1 MTRMGFEIV
10 FWVSAGLIF
19 YAFIVYPP
27 LLFLLTRRRGQTR
40 ASAPDVLPRVTLLIS
55 AYNEEAV
62 IGEKLRNALSLD
74 YPRGF
79 LEIIVVSD
87 CSDDGTD
94 EIVREFA
101 PRAVRLVRQAERLG
115 KSSGLNLGVLQA
127 SGEILVFSDANAMYE
142 PDALRWLVR
151 HFADPRVGYVV
162 GCARYRT
169 GAEQSPSAESEG
181 LYWKLETWL
190 KQKES
195 AFGSV
200 VGGDGAIYAI
210 RRELFTPLRPTDI
223 NDLLNP
229 LQIIAR
235 GYRGAYEP
243 DAVCYEEA
251 GDSFEKEFRRKVR
264 IISRSLNALRRAPRV
279 LLPWTQ
285 PRHWFA
291 LVSHKLLRWL
301 VPVFLSLLL
310 FATAA
315 LWKSSIYRLMLVLQ
329 MVFYA
334 LAGIGGVMA
343 RRSGDRT
350 SRILYLPYYFCL
362 VNLASLLGIGKFL
375 TGSLSPTWQTIRQES
390 PVEPDSAARPA
401 DKAF

>member
-1 MTRMGFEIV
+1 MSETIPEIL
-10 FWVSAGLIF
+10 FWTSATLIF
-19 YAFIVYPP
+19 YAYAGYVILAY
-27 LLFLLTRRRGQTR
+27 LLARF
-40 ASAPDVLPRVTLLIS
+40 ASRPVTLPGGSLPRVTLLIS
-55 AYNEEAV
+55 AFNERAV
-62 IGEKLRNALSLD
+62 MGEKLENALALD
-74 YPRGF
+74 YPQERF
-79 LEIIVVSD
+79 EVLVVSD

-94 EIVREFA
+94 EIVQEFA

-142 PDALRWLVR
+142 PDALRQLVR

-162 GCARYRT
+162 GSARYRT
-169 GAEQSPSAESEG
+169 GLEQSPSAKSEG

-291 LVSHKLLRWL
+291 LVSHKLLRWIA
-301 VPVFLSLLL
+301 PVFFLLL
-310 FATAA
+310 FFATAV
-315 LWKSSIYRLMLVLQ
+315 LWKSPIYRLMLVLQ
-329 MVFYA
+329 IVFYA
-334 LAGIGGVMA
+334 LAGIGWVME